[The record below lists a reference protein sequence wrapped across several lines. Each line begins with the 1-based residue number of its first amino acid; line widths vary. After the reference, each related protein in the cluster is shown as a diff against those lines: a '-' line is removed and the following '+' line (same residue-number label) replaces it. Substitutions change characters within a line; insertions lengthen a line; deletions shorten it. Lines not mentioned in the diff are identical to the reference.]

1 MCQSWCLNDAP
12 NSHLSHPLLP
22 TTTPTYFFSPTYPVR
37 LSESCPELLQCQRL
51 AWAIKS
57 MWLNNLCYD
66 IHITSIRLILTTLV
80 AAWLIWFEVIYFI
93 ERMWLGKSL
102 SIVFV
107 LIGLYLI
114 FSLLLGTDR
123 PKPDTP
129 DYRAK
134 DVYHIGCYDLDRPLN
149 QSQAIRARAE

>member
-1 MCQSWCLNDAP
+1 
-12 NSHLSHPLLP
+12 
-22 TTTPTYFFSPTYPVR
+22 
-37 LSESCPELLQCQRL
+37 
-51 AWAIKS
+51 
-57 MWLNNLCYD
+57 
-66 IHITSIRLILTTLV
+66 
-80 AAWLIWFEVIYFI
+80 
-93 ERMWLGKSL
+93 MWLGKSL